1 MLDLSKTIEAKSDQL
16 NADDLIAGS
25 RTIKITGVKIVDSET
40 QPVHIHY
47 EGDEGKPYKP
57 NKGMRRALI
66 QLWGVNGKDYIG
78 RSITL
83 FRESSVRFAGS
94 EVGGIQISHVSHID
108 KPERV
113 LLTVSRGKKKPIT
126 INPIVVEKKLLSDE
140 RFQKAL
146 VALEEGKTTVEKLME
161 YDLTEEQLKQLNK

>member
-16 NADDLIAGS
+16 NSDDLIGGA
-25 RTIKITGVKIVDSET
+25 RTIKITDVKVIDSET
-40 QPVHIHY
+40 QPVHINY

-66 QLWGVNGKDYIG
+66 QLWGANGKDYIG

-126 INPIVVEKKLLSDE
+126 INPIVVENKPLSDE

-146 VALEEGKTTVEKLME
+146 TALEQGKTTIEKLME